1 MPISSFGKSS
11 RRKKSVLF
19 VKLLRMYLVSSASTP
34 ILGGAI
40 IKMSR
45 GLPGMYLESSIL
57 KKIGLLISLTL

>member
-11 RRKKSVLF
+11 KRKGSVLF
-19 VKLLRMYLVSSASTP
+19 VKLLRMYLVSSTP

-45 GLPGMYLESSIL
+45 GLPGGMYLENSVL
-57 KKIGLLISLTL
+57 KKKSVYY